1 MHVEKIKELHLKF
14 LKKRNQTYLDYLN
27 ISKAQSKQQLEKI
40 IGIEIGI
47 KKALDESEII
57 LTENEIKLLTS
68 KVLER
73 TAFEKEND
81 PRLTNTFER
90 PSYYNHDVHTMLTK
104 IPWWCV
110 RNEYKNMMIDYER
123 YGDNIIEPSIEI
135 GYSLGD
141 LA

>member
-47 KKALDESEII
+47 KKALDESEIF

-81 PRLTNTFER
+81 PRLTNTF
-90 PSYYNHDVHTMLTK
+90 
-104 IPWWCV
+104 
-110 RNEYKNMMIDYER
+110 
-123 YGDNIIEPSIEI
+123 
-135 GYSLGD
+135 D
-141 LA
+141 LSWPVQL